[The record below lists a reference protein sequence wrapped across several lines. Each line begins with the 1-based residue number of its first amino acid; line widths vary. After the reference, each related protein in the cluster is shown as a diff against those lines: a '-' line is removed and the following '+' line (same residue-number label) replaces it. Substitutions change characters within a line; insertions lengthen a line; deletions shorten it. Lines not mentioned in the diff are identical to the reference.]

1 MRFMSAKD
9 LGLSPENIWYSVIQ
23 KQDIIVTA
31 DGRPIAI
38 LTGVD
43 ENTFEQELYAI
54 KRARALQA
62 LDMIHKESVQKG
74 TYAINEKE
82 IQAEIDSVRKGKP
95 A

>member
-1 MRFMSAKD
+1 MKFMSTKD
-9 LGLSPENIWYSVIQ
+9 LGVSPENIWQTAKQ
-23 KQDIIVTA
+23 KQDIIITA

-43 ENTFEQELYAI
+43 ENTFEQELEAI
-54 KRARALQA
+54 KRARALRA

-74 TYAINEKE
+74 TYSISEE
-82 IQAEIDSVRKGKP
+82 DIQAEIDSVRKGKP